1 MISYAGRN
9 RTTVNFLKTLYFD
22 TPEWTPYVVSL
33 MPATWMKYR
42 EDLEEVVLA
51 HPRTFPGYEKG
62 SKDFDEITNPLYEY
76 GQHTDCWGIVWDN
89 IEQGLD
95 SIPIVHPLADW
106 DALETYRPP
115 DPTDR
120 RPVRSAPGLGR
131 RAAGR
136 WRRPSRQA
144 IWPRA
149 ADCPTASC
157 TCCSTTCAASR
168 I

>member
-1 MISYAGRN
+1 
-9 RTTVNFLKTLYFD
+9 
-22 TPEWTPYVVSL
+22 

-95 SIPIVHPLADW
+95 SIPIVHPLEDW

-115 DPTDR
+115 NPMTDGQFGPRPDWAGVR
-120 RPVRSAPGLGR
+120 REMAAAKQAGDLATGR
-131 RAAGR
+131 RAAPRLHVHAALLPARLREPDGR
-136 WRRPSRQA
+136 HGHR
-144 IWPRA
+144 
-149 ADCPTASC
+149 
-157 TCCSTTCAASR
+157 
-168 I
+168 